1 MKGTRGPGRGR
12 SRGGRG
18 QGPNRDTIAL
28 DAINRRT
35 DVLQD
40 EIAKM
45 ELEELRQL
53 CHRMAEKH
61 PSLVHDIL
69 RPAPQQGGYHPQP
82 GGAFPDWCVCGKCR
96 EMPTDAEKVCC
107 RKERCITLLPDFSV
121 LVLDE
126 AVLALGRMYRRDILV
141 FDDDADLNRANRHQ
155 GYRQYIL
162 WSHGRLGA
170 GDRRVIP
177 SCCVWKIRDKYP
189 DPFGQYKGFVHGR
202 LG

>member
-1 MKGTRGPGRGR
+1 MRGTRGPGRGR

-28 DAINRRT
+28 AAINRRT

-53 CHRMAEKH
+53 CLRMAEKH

-69 RPAPQQGGYHPQP
+69 RAAPLQRGYHPQP

-96 EMPTDAEKVCC
+96 EMPTEAEKVCC

-126 AVLALGRMYRRDILV
+126 AVLTLGRMYRRDILV

-162 WSHGRLGA
+162 
-170 GDRRVIP
+170 
-177 SCCVWKIRDKYP
+177 
-189 DPFGQYKGFVHGR
+189 
-202 LG
+202 